1 MAGRHKLLYLWEKLM
16 NKKGLTLVEVTTV
29 LSILGIMSAISIPS
43 YLSWIPRHRLQ
54 TSVRHIYDDMNKAKF
69 RAVNTN
75 TVAVIVFSIP
85 NNTYTAFLD
94 SNGNWALDSSETI
107 VSSGTVEKDVNIYG
121 STLTSNTYGF
131 NNRGMA
137 ASAPGRVFLTNPT
150 GLFMGIEANIAGNV
164 KVISSN
170 DGGSTWS

>member
-1 MAGRHKLLYLWEKLM
+1 M
-16 NKKGLTLVEVTTV
+16 NKKGFTLIEITTV

-43 YLSWIPRHRLQ
+43 YISWIPRKRLQ

-94 SNGNWALDSSETI
+94 SNGNWALDSGETI
-107 VSSGTVEKDVNIYG
+107 ISNGTVEKDVNIYG
-121 STLTSNTYGF
+121 STFTSNTCGF

-137 ASAPGRVFLTNPT
+137 AAAPGQVYLTNPS
-150 GLFMGIEANIAGNV
+150 GLFMGVEVNIAGNV
-164 KVISSN
+164 QVISSN